1 MWVLEP
7 SHIPSQ
13 PDCEAY
19 VCNHFSK
26 NGNIAY
32 CPKAKIRYTEA
43 AMGPEEVHPTPPESD
58 EAGAV
63 SWKEWCGEEF
73 AGVSLQKQKRGIWG
87 RESSPCEFIVAET
100 ARPMQV
106 QVHNAHEGVLRADT
120 WQEARSPTRRARVPC
135 KGVDSQEGWIFMR
148 STEKW
153 WWLTSER
160 RSIKGKG
167 GGEKER
173 DLSEEQRGIS
183 NPLDVEDYKAR
194 TI

>member
-26 NGNIAY
+26 NDNIAY

-43 AMGPEEVHPTPPESD
+43 AMGPEEVHPTPPESG

-87 RESSPCEFIVAET
+87 RESSPCEFMVAET

-120 WQEARSPTRRARVPC
+120 WQEPRSPTRRARVPR

-148 STEKW
+148 SIRWPEQDMGEEK
-153 WWLTSER
+153 LKSLELDMFTLVVLLV
-160 RSIKGKG
+160 IFQ
-167 GGEKER
+167 EK
-173 DLSEEQRGIS
+173 IWS
-183 NPLDVEDYKAR
+183 NEK
-194 TI
+194 